1 MEKFLCGLV
10 VFLLTGPAV
19 SKALKGTLNTDVS
32 HWSGFIL
39 YSPIALLAA
48 AAAAAAQSIQCRHC
62 QVIV

>member
-1 MEKFLCGLV
+1 MEQFLCGLV
-10 VFLLTGPAV
+10 LFLLTGPAV
-19 SKALKGTLNTDVS
+19 SKALNTDVS